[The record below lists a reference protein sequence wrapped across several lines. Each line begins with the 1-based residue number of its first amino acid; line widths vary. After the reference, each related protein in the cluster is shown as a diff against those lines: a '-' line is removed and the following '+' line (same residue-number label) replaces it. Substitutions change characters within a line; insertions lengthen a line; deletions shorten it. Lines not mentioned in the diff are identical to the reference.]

1 MLKLRYE
8 IKKQNKF
15 EKLCKKLK
23 KKVEKLS
30 NASESLEDLVAKLFS
45 NNDDYL
51 FSYIDSAMASIAE
64 LPNNRK
70 TRKIASLLKKMQN
83 IVSDDIPEEEA

>member
-8 IKKQNKF
+8 IQNQKRF
-15 EKLCKKLK
+15 EKISRKLK

-30 NASESLEDLVAKLFS
+30 NASEIEDLVAKLFS

-83 IVSDDIPEEEA
+83 IVSNDIPDEEEA